1 MLRYLYKYI
10 FLTENMI
17 AVFILGF
24 DELTFQKQEKGK
36 QIVSG
41 FRIHIRLVAANEF
54 ASSASSPARPMKGDQ

>member
-1 MLRYLYKYI
+1 
-10 FLTENMI
+10 MI

>member
-1 MLRYLYKYI
+1 
-10 FLTENMI
+10 MI

-36 QIVSG
+36 QKVSG

-54 ASSASSPARPMKGDQ
+54 ASSPARPMKGDQ